1 MIVIIDT
8 QCCLDERTKGGI
20 RMKLE
25 RHIEYIRN
33 YIGKCI
39 DGEQEFDIHELWEWL
54 DSLMGEEE

>member
-1 MIVIIDT
+1 MD
-8 QCCLDERTKGGI
+8 QRTEGGI

-25 RHIEYIRN
+25 KHIEYIRE

-54 DSLMGEEE
+54 DTLVGEEE